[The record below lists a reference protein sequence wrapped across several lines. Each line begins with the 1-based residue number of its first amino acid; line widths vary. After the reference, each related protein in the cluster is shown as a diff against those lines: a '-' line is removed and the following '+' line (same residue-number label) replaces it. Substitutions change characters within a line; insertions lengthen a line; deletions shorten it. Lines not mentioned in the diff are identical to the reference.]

1 MSSRIL
7 LKVLLIASLCTVP
20 AVAQTTTTVASN
32 SAPAQAQQPSRDP
45 VDIKLQ
51 EALRERDAIIRNL
64 LERVQELEWR
74 VNGGFTT
81 RPVDYA
87 SGRSAADTLNRAV
100 TSPAYS
106 VVSNAGYD
114 AEEKEASE
122 ALDRALLVR
131 GGILVPNG
139 TLEIDNTTSYFSSS
153 SDHLTVNGFALLPI
167 LVVGDITSERLRKD
181 VVMPTFQTRLG
192 LPWKMQSD
200 MIIPYGYELIRTVD
214 SNNKQNSQSTFGLG
228 DIQFGVSRQLTFE
241 KVRVPDLLANVRF
254 KTTTGV
260 DAFNLQSSQTALG
273 TGFYSASGILTAAK
287 TSDPVVFFG

>member
-1 MSSRIL
+1 MLSRIL
-7 LKVLLIASLCTVP
+7 LKLFVIAICVVP
-20 AVAQTTTTVASN
+20 AVGQTTTGAN
-32 SAPAQAQQPSRDP
+32 NPSAPPPSRDP
-45 VDIKLQ
+45 VDIKVQ

-167 LVVGDITSERLRKD
+167 LVVGDITSQRLRKD
-181 VVMPTFQTRLG
+181 VLMPTFTTRLG
-192 LPWKMQSD
+192 LPGKLEFD
-200 MIIPYGYELIRTVD
+200 TTIPYGYELVRTVD
-214 SNNKQNSQSTFGLG
+214 ANNVQTSASNFGLG
-228 DIQFGVSRQLTFE
+228 DIQFGVSRQLLFE
-241 KVRVPDLLANVRF
+241 KGKKPDLVANVRF
-254 KTTTGV
+254 KTVT
-260 DAFNLQSSQTALG
+260 
-273 TGFYSASGILTAAK
+273 
-287 TSDPVVFFG
+287 